1 MEVKN
6 CAELSNSEIKEYIES
21 LNNEFE
27 ATKAKIKELCEHLTE
42 IEHAYEKAQTEINLR
57 RTIF

>member
-6 CAELSNSEIKEYIES
+6 CAELSNSEIKEY
-21 LNNEFE
+21 NEFE
-27 ATKAKIKELCEHLTE
+27 ATKAKIKELCTKLTE
-42 IEHAYEKAQTEINLR
+42 IEHAYTDAQTEINLR

>member
-6 CAELSNSEIKEYIES
+6 CSELSNSEIKLYLES

-27 ATKAKIKELCEHLTE
+27 SKKAKIKELCEELIE
-42 IEHAYEKAQTEINLR
+42 IEKAYNDAQTEINIR

>member
-1 MEVKN
+1 MEAKN
-6 CAELSNSEIKEYIES
+6 CSELSNSELKLYLES

-27 ATKAKIKELCEHLTE
+27 AKKAKIKELCEELVE
-42 IEHAYEKAQTEINLR
+42 IENAYNDAQNEINIR

>member
-1 MEVKN
+1 MEIKN
-6 CAELSNSEIKEYIES
+6 CSELSNSEIKEYIES

-27 ATKAKIKELCEHLTE
+27 ATKAKIKDLCTKLTE
-42 IEHAYEKAQTEINLR
+42 IEHAYTAAQTEINIR